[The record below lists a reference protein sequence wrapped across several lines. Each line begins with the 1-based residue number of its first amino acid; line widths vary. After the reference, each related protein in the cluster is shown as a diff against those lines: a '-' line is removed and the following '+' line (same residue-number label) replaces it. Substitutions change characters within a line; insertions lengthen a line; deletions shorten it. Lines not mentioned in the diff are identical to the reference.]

1 MDIIKEKIDKC
12 ADFLYKNGYEI
23 VDLCSRPCKRDQRL
37 DIDIVAYDRNME
49 TIVMCLVR
57 THKKRDLK
65 TRMMNCYKFEAL
77 QKIRKA
83 GRCWV
88 KAQKWNGKVRIDIID
103 IYDDGSID
111 HVQKC
116 APWGIDGKIKI

>member
-12 ADFLYKNGYEI
+12 ADFLHKNGYEI

-37 DIDIVAYDRNME
+37 AIDIVAYDRDTE
-49 TIVMCLVR
+49 TIVMVLVR
-57 THKKRDLK
+57 THKNRDLK
-65 TRMMNCYKFEAL
+65 TRMMNCYKIRAL

-88 KAQKWNGKVRIDIID
+88 QAQKWNGKVRIDLID

-116 APWGIDGKIKI
+116 APWGIDGKTEI